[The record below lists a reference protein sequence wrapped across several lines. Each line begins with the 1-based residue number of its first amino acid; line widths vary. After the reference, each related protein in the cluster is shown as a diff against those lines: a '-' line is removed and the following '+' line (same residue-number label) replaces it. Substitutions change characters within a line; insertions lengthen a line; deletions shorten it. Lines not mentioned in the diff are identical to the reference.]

1 MLCISTAMGEPDAQE
16 VQIMQQCSF
25 DRNIVQF
32 YGFCPSPPM
41 LVLEFME
48 VCWPLGLVLS
58 FHAQNVLCLAIMT
71 FAANKHPF
79 LA

>member
-1 MLCISTAMGEPDAQE
+1 MLLRVKQCQQRIQHTGIPGNFLITFTHQHLTGQHGVQE

-48 VCWPLGLVLS
+48 VR
-58 FHAQNVLCLAIMT
+58 
-71 FAANKHPF
+71 
-79 LA
+79 

>member
-1 MLCISTAMGEPDAQE
+1 MEEHGVQE

-48 VCWPLGLVLS
+48 VCCLS
-58 FHAQNVLCLAIMT
+58 LFMPSVHASDMLCLAGLLST
-71 FAANKHPF
+71 SHRHP
-79 LA
+79 LLT